1 MRQQFT
7 ALSDE
12 QLLRQ
17 CAVDTYRAS
26 GPGGQKR
33 NKTDSAVR
41 LRHLPSGLQAIAEES
56 RSQHENK
63 QRALKRLRQRLY
75 LTLREP
81 FPPADADSVALWQA
95 MAQHRLKL
103 SQRDPRYWPTAA
115 LVLDALV
122 AEDGELAKTAV
133 LLGVS
138 TGQLVRFLAD
148 NDKLWEQANRI
159 RRQFGLHPLHRPQ

>member
-1 MRQQFT
+1 MRQHWT
-7 ALSDE
+7 SLSDE

-63 QRALKRLRQRLY
+63 QRALRRLRQRFY
-75 LTLREP
+75 LDLREP
-81 FPPADADSVALWQA
+81 FPPADAGSLALLQQIR
-95 MAQHRLKL
+95 QHQLKL
-103 SQRDPRYWPTAA
+103 GQRDARYWPTVA
-115 LVLDALV
+115 LVLDAL
-122 AEDGELAKTAV
+122 AAHRAQLAATANS
-133 LLGVS
+133 LGVS

-148 NDKLWEQANRI
+148 HQKTWERANQL
-159 RRQFGLHPLHRPQ
+159 RRQFGLHPLVVPD

>member
-1 MRQQFT
+1 MRHQFT

-41 LRHLPSGLQAIAEES
+41 LRHRPSGLQVIAEES

-63 QRALKRLRQRLY
+63 QRALRRLRQRMY
-75 LTLREP
+75 LLLREA
-81 FPPADADSVALWQA
+81 FPPTAPEAIALLREI
-95 MAQHRLKL
+95 AQHRLKL
-103 SQRDPRYWPTAA
+103 GQRDARYWPTAG
-115 LVLDALV
+115 LVLDAL
-122 AEDGELAKTAV
+122 AAYQGHLAATAQA
-133 LLGVS
+133 LGIS

-148 NDKLWEQANRI
+148 NDKLWQQANHI
-159 RRQFGLHPLHRPQ
+159 RQQFALHRLHFPS